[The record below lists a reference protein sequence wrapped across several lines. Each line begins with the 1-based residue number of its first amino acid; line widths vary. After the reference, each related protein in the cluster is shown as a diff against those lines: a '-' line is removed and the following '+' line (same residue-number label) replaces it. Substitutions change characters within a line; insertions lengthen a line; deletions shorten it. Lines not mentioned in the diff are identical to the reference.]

1 MIKKLILAALVALP
15 FSAFGQK
22 FGVVNIE
29 NVVQDMPEMA
39 TAQTQMTEA
48 SKKYED
54 EFAKLR
60 DEVDKLYTEFQNLQK
75 DPSTPDAIKERRLN
89 ELQERDQKVQQFRN
103 TASQDLA
110 RLQEQLMA
118 PIQQKMS
125 EAVKAV
131 GQEGNYTFIF
141 LNEQSLLLYTG
152 ADVTDVTAAVKAKLG
167 IK

>member
-15 FSAFGQK
+15 FSAFAQK
-22 FGVVNIE
+22 FGVVDLE
-29 NVVQDMPEMA
+29 NVFQAMPETA
-39 TAQTQMTEA
+39 TAQTQLTDA

-60 DEVDKLYTEFQNLQK
+60 EEVDKLFAEYQNLQK
-75 DPSTPDAIKERRLN
+75 DPATPDAIKERRLN

-118 PIQQKMS
+118 PIQQKIG
-125 EAVKAV
+125 EAVKTV
-131 GQEGNYTFIF
+131 GQEGNFTFIF
-141 LNEQSLLLYTG
+141 PNEQGLLLYTG
-152 ADVTDVTAAVKAKLG
+152 SDVTDVTPLVKTKLG

>member
-1 MIKKLILAALVALP
+1 MIKKLLLAVLVALP
-15 FSAFGQK
+15 FSAFAQK
-22 FGVVNIE
+22 FGVVDLE
-29 NVVQDMPEMA
+29 NVFQAMPETA
-39 TAQTQMTEA
+39 TAQTQLTDA

-60 DEVDKLYTEFQNLQK
+60 EEVDKLFAEYQNLQK
-75 DPSTPDAIKERRLN
+75 DPATPDAIKERRLN

-118 PIQQKMS
+118 PIQQKIAD
-125 EAVKAV
+125 AVKTV
-131 GQEGNYTFIF
+131 GQEGNFTFIF
-141 LNEQSLLLYTG
+141 PNEQGLLLYTG
-152 ADVTDVTAAVKAKLG
+152 SDVTDVTPLVKTKLG